1 MACSKLAWL
10 PVLVSRLPQYLRAD
24 GHTGFTNAPGD
35 SEVIL
40 GFNVPQ
46 TGPYADEGADELR
59 AYELAVEHLNGGGD
73 GGMMNTFSSKALK
86 ATASGQESRIRHRRH
101 ADEI

>member
-1 MACSKLAWL
+1 MSNSNFSRRGVLKTGMVASAGLAI
-10 PVLVSRLPQYLRAD
+10 PQYLRAD

-46 TGPYADEGADELR
+46 TGPYADEGPDELR
-59 AYELAVEHLNGGGD
+59 ASELAGEHPNGGGA
-73 GGMMNTFSSKALK
+73 GGMPSRFSS
-86 ATASGQESRIRHRRH
+86 QVPNRR
-101 ADEI
+101 APCWGRG